1 MDPYTTAEAASS
13 GLSPETIKTIAAAV
27 TITLGVITPA
37 LSIGWIGSKGLE
49 AIGRNPEAAGKV
61 QTAMVLAIAFT
72 EAIAIYTLVI
82 SLIVKFV

>member
-13 GLSPETIKTIAAAV
+13 GLSPETIKTIAAAA